1 MIFFFSI
8 FLFFA
13 VILVLKNGTLL
24 LQLVLSRMNQLQTTV
39 GQSNGSQQLGF
50 LKCWSGVS
58 SGVVACVRSSG
69 MDFMV
74 RRNTKWKMFF
84 VVIALVATSGFVI
97 TINLFLKKLY
107 KKRRK
112 ILTCFWTRFVL
123 HWKYTLE
130 MSDLI

>member
-1 MIFFFSI
+1 
-8 FLFFA
+8 
-13 VILVLKNGTLL
+13 
-24 LQLVLSRMNQLQTTV
+24 
-39 GQSNGSQQLGF
+39 
-50 LKCWSGVS
+50 
-58 SGVVACVRSSG
+58 

-112 ILTCFWTRFVL
+112 ILTCF
-123 HWKYTLE
+123 
-130 MSDLI
+130 